1 MRNRATGFLMIVL
14 AGAGAVAA
22 TAQAQSLEDALVMAH
37 RNNPA
42 LQAARARLSAAQEDI
57 EQVLAQALPRVDL
70 SVRGYDWEN
79 VDRGSPQRDSSKSDV
94 LNQIS
99 VKQTLRAG
107 MNIVPA
113 IKAAKFIVR
122 SNRAQLS
129 SVEQNVLF
137 DAATAYADVIR
148 DQAVLELNQSNEK
161 VHERQLEATRDRFNV
176 GEVTRTDVSLAES
189 RLSRARA
196 ERIAAEGRLTEA
208 RASFE
213 NAIGQPAG
221 AVSQPR
227 PLADLPAN
235 RQEALAQARSNNF
248 DVIRARALTEA
259 ARQRVENVDREQWPS
274 LSLTSEYSF
283 DDNFQG
289 GSDRRRASIML
300 GFSMPL
306 YTSGSIQSRLR
317 QARQVV
323 TQNREETRQQV
334 QSVVEATTAAWQ
346 MLQVAR
352 AQIDAFTALV
362 KAGEIALAGVR
373 EEAAVGSR
381 TVLDVLDAEQ
391 ELLDARVSMVRAQ
404 RDEIVATFRLR
415 RFVGSLTAR
424 QLGLAVQ

>member
-1 MRNRATGFLMIVL
+1 MRHCVTGFLMIVL
-14 AGAGAVAA
+14 AGAGAVTAV
-22 TAQAQSLEDALVMAH
+22 AQAQSLEDTLVMAY

-42 LQAARARLSAAQEDI
+42 LQSARARLAASQEDI
-57 EQVLAQALPRVDL
+57 EQVRAQAMPRVDF
-70 SVRGYDWEN
+70 SVRGYEWEN
-79 VDRGSPQRDSSKSDV
+79 IQRSGTDIDSNKSDV
-94 LNQIS
+94 LSQIS
-99 VKQTLRAG
+99 LRQSLRVG
-107 MNIVPA
+107 MNVIPA
-113 IKAAKFIVR
+113 IKAARFVTE
-122 SNRAQLS
+122 SNRVQLS

-148 DQAVLELNQSNEK
+148 DQAVLELNVSNER
-161 VHERQLEATRDRFNV
+161 VHERQLEATQDRFSV

-213 NAIGQPAG
+213 NSVGQPAG
-221 AVSQPR
+221 TISQPR
-227 PLADLPAN
+227 ALTDLPATL
-235 RQEALAQARSNNF
+235 QDALEQARSNNLE
-248 DVIRARALTEA
+248 VVRARALTEA
-259 ARQRVENVDREQWPS
+259 ARQRVESVDREQWPS

-283 DDNFQG
+283 DDDFQG
-289 GSDRRRASIML
+289 RSDRRRASIML
-300 GFSMPL
+300 GLSMPL

-323 TQNREETRQQV
+323 TQNRQDVRQLV
-334 QSVVEATTAAWQ
+334 QSSVEATTAAWQ
-346 MLQVAR
+346 RLQVAR

-391 ELLDARVSMVRAQ
+391 ELLDAKVNMLRAR
-404 RDEIVATFRLR
+404 RDEIVGTFQLR
-415 RFVGSLTAR
+415 RSVGSLTAR

>member
-22 TAQAQSLEDALVMAH
+22 TAQAQSLDDALVMAY

-42 LQAARARLSAAQEDI
+42 LQAARARLAAAQEDI
-57 EQVLAQALPRVDL
+57 EQVRAGALPQVNL
-70 SVRGYDWEN
+70 SVRGYEWEN
-79 VDRGSPQRDSSKSDV
+79 IDFDKSTADTSESAV
-94 LNQIS
+94 FNQIS
-99 VKQTLRAG
+99 VRQTLRAG

-113 IKAAKFIVR
+113 IKAARFVAQ

-213 NAIGQPAG
+213 NAVGQPAG
-221 AVSQPR
+221 AVSQPSA
-227 PLADLPAN
+227 LTDLPAN

-274 LSLTSEYSF
+274 LSLTSEYTF
-283 DDNFQG
+283 DDDFNPNG
-289 GSDRRRASIML
+289 DRRRASIML
-300 GFSMPL
+300 GMTMPL

-323 TQNREETRQQV
+323 RQNREDARQQV
-334 QSVVEATTAAWQ
+334 QSAVEATTAAWQ

-391 ELLDARVSMVRAQ
+391 ELLDARVSMVRAR
-404 RDEIVATFRLR
+404 RDEIVATYRLR
-415 RFVGSLTAR
+415 RSVGSLTAK